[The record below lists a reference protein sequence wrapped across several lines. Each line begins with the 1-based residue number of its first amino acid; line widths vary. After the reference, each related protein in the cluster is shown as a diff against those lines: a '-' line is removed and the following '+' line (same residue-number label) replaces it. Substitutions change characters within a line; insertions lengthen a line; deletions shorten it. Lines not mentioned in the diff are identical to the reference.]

1 VERQTVYPYLVVRL
15 MAAAYQREKIS
26 VRIGPQRAHIGFG
39 DSHVHHPSPFETD
52 GNLSAGCRTVLVLA
66 ALEATRRTRHRMCI
80 VWSDNRCTFVELDGS
95 HLESTELPVAGFST
109 QGVDGTS
116 LPAGIEF
123 DRRGS
128 VRGWIRNEN

>member
-52 GNLSAGCRTVLVLA
+52 GNLSAGCRTLLVPA
-66 ALEATRRTRHRMCI
+66 AFEAMRRTRHRMCI

-109 QGVDGTS
+109 QGVDGTL

-123 DRRGS
+123 DKRGS
-128 VRGWIRNEN
+128 VRGWVRDIS